1 MQVSIKPN
9 CAIIV
14 GTVTKDAEYK
24 TIGEK
29 NTPVVTF
36 SVAVNNYGE
45 PGAFANCK
53 AFGERLANYARNIKK
68 GDAVCAMG
76 AIESR
81 EYNGKTYKDLN
92 CQWLNFVGLGSTPNT
107 PNTPM
112 ASPPPVDDATMQS
125 LYGTENDDDDDLP
138 F

>member
-9 CAIIV
+9 CAIIA

-24 TIGEK
+24 TIGDK
-29 NTPVVTF
+29 QTPVASF

-45 PGAFANCK
+45 QGAFANCK
-53 AFGERLANYARNIKK
+53 AFGERLANYARSIKK
-68 GDAVCAMG
+68 GDAVCAIG
-76 AIESR
+76 VIEMR

-92 CQWLNFVGLGSTPNT
+92 CQWINFVGVSRTQSA
-107 PNTPM
+107 PM
-112 ASPPPVDDATMQS
+112 APPVPIDETTMQS
-125 LYGTENDDDDDLP
+125 LYGSEVYDDDDLP